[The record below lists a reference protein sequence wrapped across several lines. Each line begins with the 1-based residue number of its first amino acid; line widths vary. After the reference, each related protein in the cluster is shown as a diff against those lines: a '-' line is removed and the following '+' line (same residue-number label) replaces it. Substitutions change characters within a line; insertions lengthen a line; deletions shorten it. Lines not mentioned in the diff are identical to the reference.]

1 MTTTKNQSE
10 TKHFGNQTK
19 KDHINHLTVV
29 MTGPQTPETNT
40 LETKTLETNTLETN
54 TLETN
59 TLETNTDHNIEIKD
73 NAQKNYQYF
82 CWQISRALGTLKI
95 LTKQQKLKQ
104 SLATIVLTL
113 LVLQKHG

>member
-1 MTTTKNQSE
+1 MTPTDQNIITNQRVQNLITKNQSE
-10 TKHFGNQTK
+10 IKHFGNQIK
-19 KDHINHLTVV
+19 KDHNNHLTVV

-73 NAQKNYQYF
+73 NAQKKTTN
-82 CWQISRALGTLKI
+82 ISVGKYPELWEL
-95 LTKQQKLKQ
+95 
-104 SLATIVLTL
+104 
-113 LVLQKHG
+113 